1 MWASK
6 STDQHL
12 QMMVQSDVHA
22 PGVYRAVAALQHVDA
37 FYEAFDIKEGD
48 PMWLAPEKRVTAW

>member
-1 MWASK
+1 
-6 STDQHL
+6 
-12 QMMVQSDVHA
+12 MVQSDVHA